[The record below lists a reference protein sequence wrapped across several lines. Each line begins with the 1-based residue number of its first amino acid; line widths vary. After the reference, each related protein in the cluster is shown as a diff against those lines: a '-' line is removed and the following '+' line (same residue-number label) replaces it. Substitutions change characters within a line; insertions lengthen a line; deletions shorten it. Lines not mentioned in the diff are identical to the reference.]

1 MSYEEI
7 LPHLTMVKG
16 GKSLLDEA
24 GNPVPVTKVGTAKS
38 MFSRA
43 RQKLLD
49 MLKARGL
56 VEEGDTQEAGQ

>member
-16 GKSLLDEA
+16 GKPLLDEA
-24 GNPVPVTKVGTAKS
+24 GKTVPVTKVGTAKS

-43 RQKLLD
+43 RQKLLE
-49 MLKARGL
+49 LLQAAGLVGEARG
-56 VEEGDTQEAGQ
+56 